1 MEIPVFLF
9 VLFFF
14 FFFLSGHLIAYPIL
28 IEVKYMS
35 VLCYYYCV
43 TIYKQY
49 VGENVL
55 LYKEATQRAQNS
67 LGRLFPPDS
76 LLYD

>member
-1 MEIPVFLF
+1 MVIPVFLF

-14 FFFLSGHLIAYPIL
+14 FYRVILIAYHIL